1 MRSLVN
7 GLLLASI
14 VLLTACSGSK
24 SPEAPAAPIV
34 FSIPLEPNTNGVL
47 EPRSGRITVGTG
59 PKAYSADVGLSPSW
73 WVTGDGFKIVWFNI
87 CLLNPVIA
95 KLGDDIQCRM
105 ARLFHLIQS
114 LNRKQ
119 PRAGFIVVNAHHEPP
134 MRNLRR
140 ISIMCMQA
148 AAASPPLLPSVTRA
162 RAQACSSVSQ
172 VKIP

>member
-24 SPEAPAAPIV
+24 SPQAPAAPIV

-73 WVTGDGFKIVWFNI
+73 WVTGDGFKIVWFAGLSQTKRYFQI
-87 CLLNPVIA
+87 SGEAPGEAARPKLLKSPEESVREVRVA
-95 KLGDDIQCRM
+95 FDG
-105 ARLFHLIQS
+105 A
-114 LNRKQ
+114 
-119 PRAGFIVVNAHHEPP
+119 PP
-134 MRNLRR
+134 IRV
-140 ISIMCMQA
+140 
-148 AAASPPLLPSVTRA
+148 LPEATRA
-162 RAQACSSVSQ
+162 VFKLPAGAKAVTSVEITFGP
-172 VKIP
+172 VAAPVTYTWK

>member
-14 VLLTACSGSK
+14 VLLTACSGPK

-73 WVTGDGFKIVWFNI
+73 WVTGDGFKIVWFAGLSQTKRYFQI
-87 CLLNPVIA
+87 SGETPGEAARPKLLKSPEEAVQEVQVAFDGAPPV
-95 KLGDDIQCRM
+95 R
-105 ARLFHLIQS
+105 
-114 LNRKQ
+114 
-119 PRAGFIVVNAHHEPP
+119 V
-134 MRNLRR
+134 
-140 ISIMCMQA
+140 
-148 AAASPPLLPSVTRA
+148 LPDATRA
-162 RAQACSSVSQ
+162 VFKPPAGAKAVTSVEITFGP
-172 VKIP
+172 VDAPVAYRWK